1 MPTEISSFVFKAHA
15 PLSLY
20 IHVPWCE
27 RKCPYCDFN
36 SYAIHDRI
44 PEIDYINALLD
55 DLDNEITCLENRPI
69 HTVFIG
75 GGTPSLFSPEAIE
88 RLLSGVQSKLVM
100 PADIEITLEANP
112 GTVDQEKLSE
122 FHDIGINRLSIGVQS
137 FNDEVL
143 RRIGRS
149 HDGRMAAC
157 AAEMAHAA
165 GFDNINL
172 DLMYGLPGQSTTRS
186 RDDIKTAIQLAPSHL
201 SVYELTIEPNTL
213 FHARRPVLP
222 QEDIVYA
229 MQVTVNKIL
238 LDHGYTHY
246 EISAYARPGRPC
258 KHNINYWE
266 FGDYLGIGAG
276 AHSKL
281 THSALGAIRRRRK
294 PKQPARYVSAVR
306 TGVSARHEYSLT
318 PEDATFE
325 FMLNA
330 LRLVKGFDLSLYCER
345 TGLRQDTLETGLSLA
360 SQKGLLRVEDTRVM
374 PTPMGHRFLND
385 TTLLF
390 HSEREGKCHECPN

>member
-1 MPTEISSFVFKAHA
+1 MSTGISSFVFKTSA

-36 SYAIHDRI
+36 SYAIRDHI
-44 PEIDYINALLD
+44 PEIVYIDALLD
-55 DLDNEITCLENRPI
+55 DLDDEIIRLENRPI
-69 HTVFIG
+69 HTVFMG

-88 RLLSGVQSKLVM
+88 RLLSGVQSKLVV

-112 GTVDQEKLSE
+112 GTIDQKKLSE

-137 FNDEVL
+137 FNDDVL
-143 RRIGRS
+143 RRIGRI
-149 HDGRMAAC
+149 HDGRMATRAV
-157 AAEMAHAA
+157 EMAHAA
-165 GFDNINL
+165 GFHNINL
-172 DLMYGLPGQSTTRS
+172 DLMYGLPGQSPAGS
-186 RDDIKTAIQLAPSHL
+186 RNDIETAIQMAPSHL

-213 FHARRPVLP
+213 FHARQPVLP

-229 MQVTVNKIL
+229 MQAAAQKIL
-238 LDHGYTHY
+238 ADHGYTQY
-246 EISAYARPGRPC
+246 EISAYTRPGRQC

-281 THSALGAIRRRRK
+281 TYSALGTIRRHHK
-294 PKQPARYVSAVR
+294 PKQPARYVSALRSEESV
-306 TGVSARHEYSLT
+306 GSEYALT

-330 LRLVKGFDLSLYCER
+330 LRLAKGFDLSLYCER
-345 TGLRQDTLETGLSLA
+345 TGLDPDTLETGLLLA
-360 SQKGLLRVEDTRVM
+360 SQKGLLSVEGTRIT

-390 HSEREGKCHECPN
+390 LSEIEGNHECPN